1 MLVRAVYR
9 LKPTKLEKESERGR
23 IIKIERGEYWKEGG
37 GEREFVCDRK
47 KGEKSGKEG
56 RREMVSDNL

>member
-9 LKPTKLEKESERGR
+9 LKPTKLEKESARGR

-37 GEREFVCDRK
+37 RERVC
-47 KGEKSGKEG
+47 
-56 RREMVSDNL
+56 V